1 MPSYEKRIEA
11 MQYYYTLPQ
20 REPRIKFKSM
30 FEKPVQIVEKT
41 GSIIDIQA

>member
-11 MQYYYTLPQ
+11 MQYCYTLPQ
-20 REPRIKFKSM
+20 REPSIKIKSK

-41 GSIIDIQA
+41 GSIIDIQV